1 MDTTTLLPGRTRGL
15 GSTAALTAV
24 TALAPMVWGTTYFV
38 TTELLPTGHPLFAG
52 LVRALPAGLV
62 AVVIGM
68 VISGLAGR
76 ARGTGTST
84 GIGAALPKGSW
95 WWKSAVLGILN
106 IGLFFP
112 MLFISAERLPGGVAA
127 TLGAIGPLVVTFL
140 AVPVLGQRLAVRRV
154 AWGVAGVAGVG
165 LVVLGPG
172 ARLDPVGVV
181 AGLAGAVSMAL
192 GVTLTKRW
200 GRPEGVGPVS
210 AGGWQLM
217 AGGLFLLPVTLLVEG
232 APPAIDGRAALGY
245 LWLGLVGGLIAYVLW
260 FRGIGRLP
268 VTSVA
273 FLSPLSPLVAAVIG
287 VAVLGESLSA
297 VQAAGF
303 ALALAAVLAGQLP
316 ERGRRGGVPV
326 PTSVASPAP
335 SSSSAV
341 TERSLPSDLTESPLP
356 AGLPAALAP
365 LEVAR

>member
-1 MDTTTLLPGRTRGL
+1 MNTRTLAPGRGRAN
-15 GSTAALTAV
+15 TAALTVV

-38 TTELLPTGHPLFAG
+38 TTEMLPVGHPLFAG
-52 LVRALPAGLV
+52 LVRALPAGLIAV
-62 AVVIGM
+62 AIGM
-68 VISGLAGR
+68 V
-76 ARGTGTST
+76 
-84 GIGAALPKGSW
+84 LPRGSW

-127 TLGAIGPLVVTFL
+127 TLGAIGPLVVALL
-140 AVPVLGQRLAVRRV
+140 AVPVLGERLSARRI

-165 LVVLGPG
+165 LIVLGPG
-172 ARLDPVGVV
+172 ARLDALGVV
-181 AGLAGAVSMAL
+181 AGLVGAGSMAL

-210 AGGWQLM
+210 SAGWQLT
-217 AGGLFLLPVTLLVEG
+217 AGGLFLIPVTLIAEG

-273 FLSPLSPLVAAVIG
+273 FLAPLSPLVAAVIG
-287 VAVLGESLSA
+287 VGVLGESMSA
-297 VQAAGF
+297 VQAVGF

-316 ERGRRGGVPV
+316 PRARRVVLAAGPAAAAA
-326 PTSVASPAP
+326 PAVAS
-335 SSSSAV
+335 AV
-341 TERSLPSDLTESPLP
+341 
-356 AGLPAALAP
+356 AP
-365 LEVAR
+365 L